1 MSHPRQVAVM
11 ALNEIER
18 KDTYADV
25 ALQRQLAKSRLTGGD
40 RALATELVY
49 GVVRRRR
56 SLDAVID
63 QFAKKPARQQA
74 LELRVLLRLGLY
86 QLIYLDRVAEA
97 LAVDSTVELA
107 KVQGLGGLTKVVN
120 GILRQYLRQRTP
132 ENPLAIPLPENPVSC
147 LGVRHSYPDWI
158 VQQWSESLGIG
169 EAEQLCCWFNQ
180 PPQLYLRVNPLKTT
194 REEVQ
199 KSFLEAGIEVETLP
213 NLPQGLK
220 LPSAGQIEA
229 LPGYSEGWWTVQDA
243 SAQWVSH
250 LLNPQP
256 GEVIVDACAAP
267 GGKTTHI
274 AELMGDMGQI
284 WACDRTASRLKKV
297 DQNCQR
303 LQLQSVKTMLG
314 DSRDL
319 TQFQE
324 SCDRVLLDV
333 PCSGLGTLHRR
344 ADLRW
349 RQTPEAITELAQLQ
363 QGLLTAAAG
372 WLKPGGVLVYAT
384 CTVSYPENEGV
395 IQPFLDRHPHWTIEP
410 PPQDWNLPV
419 SESGG
424 VRLYPHR
431 HESDGFFMVKL
442 RRRST

>member
-1 MSHPRQVAVM
+1 MSHPRQVAVV

-63 QFAKKPARQQA
+63 QFARKPAHQQA
-74 LELRVLLRLGLY
+74 PELRVLLRLGLY
-86 QLIYLDRVAEA
+86 QLIYLDRVAAA

-107 KVQGLGGLTKVVN
+107 KTQGLGGLAKVVN

-132 ENPLAIPLPENPVSC
+132 ENPLAISLPENPVSR

-169 EAEQLCCWFNQ
+169 EAEQLCHWFNQ

-199 KSFLEAGIEVETLP
+199 KSFLEAGIEVKALP

-220 LPSAGQIEA
+220 LPSAGKIEA
-229 LPGYSEGWWTVQDA
+229 LPGYQEGWWTVQDA

-274 AELMGDMGQI
+274 AELMGDRGQI

-297 DQNCQR
+297 GQNCQR
-303 LQLQSVKTMLG
+303 LQLQSVETVLG

-319 TQFQE
+319 TQFRD

-363 QGLLTAAAG
+363 QGLLTAAAP

-395 IQPFLDRHPHWTIEP
+395 IQPFLDSHPDWTVEP
-410 PPQDWNLPV
+410 PPQDWNLPI
-419 SESGG
+419 SELGG